1 MKYKTSC
8 FNPGLSRDALRRFW
22 PLPVGSFLLFFV
34 SLVLPFYHELHS
46 RSVELLSQYNY
57 VSEYGESVQDV
68 ADYFA
73 GAFTLQTMLLAV
85 LAPTAAMLVFH
96 HLHGKKEIQFYLSL
110 PVRRSCLYLTSMLTG
125 LLMVLV
131 PMLLCHGLTVG
142 ICLYSGVVV
151 QPALRLLAVCS
162 LLLLLFYGMA
172 VLACVLAGQRFGAF
186 LLYAG
191 MHVAALVI
199 WIGLSQVSELF
210 IPGFSATVA
219 PPQWALWL
227 MPLVKLFSDDN
238 VLNSLN
244 RLKLTIPLIY
254 GIVGILLLVF
264 SGVLYQIRRAETA
277 GDMLS
282 FSAIKLLSKIFAAL
296 AVGLGGFALL
306 QLLAFPDRSVP
317 FWGLLLLLLVL
328 IAVGWIAAEMIIQK
342 SFRIFH
348 SRSVLTGGALLLLC
362 AAAMLGARADAF
374 GYVHRTP
381 ELSHV
386 ESASLSISPWQ
397 SYDSTEVSP
406 ADALAIHKMLLEH
419 IDQLGSFDIT
429 QNSIQLSISYGLNGG
444 TTMERTYFFNEDEL
458 PELVQAT
465 LSVLDQPENV
475 ERRLFAG
482 WIAEPSV
489 KTFSSGSVYSYYDE
503 NRLNLTRN
511 GDDFSELSAQEAVTL
526 YHAICED
533 IKEGNVLSPSHLLY
547 FPDEDCPDNYGD
559 IYLDFFTKPYDAST
573 GSYTQYQ
580 ENTPHD
586 SASFDL
592 FSTMTHTIAALEDMG
607 FEIR

>member
-1 MKYKTSC
+1 MKCKTSC

-22 PLPVGSFLLFFV
+22 PLPVCSFLLFFV
-34 SLVLPFYHELHS
+34 SLVLPFYRELHS
-46 RSVELLSQYNY
+46 GAAELLRRYNY
-57 VSEYGESVQDV
+57 VSEYGESVQNV
-68 ADYFA
+68 ANYFA
-73 GAFTLQTMLLAV
+73 GQFTLQTLLLAV

-96 HLHGKKEIQFYLSL
+96 HLHGKREIQFYLSL

-131 PMLLCHGLTVG
+131 PMLLCHGLAAG

-151 QPALRLLAVCS
+151 QPALRLFAVCS

-172 VLACVLAGQRFGAF
+172 VLSCVLAGQRFGAF

-191 MHVAALVI
+191 MHSAALVI
-199 WIGLSQVSELF
+199 WVGLSQVSERF
-210 IPGFSATVA
+210 IPGFSAAVN

-227 MPLVKLFSDDN
+227 MPLVKLFSDD

-244 RLKLTIPLIY
+244 RLKLNIPLIY
-254 GIVGILLLVF
+254 GTVGILLLVF

-282 FSAIKLLSKIFAAL
+282 FSAIKLISKIFAAL

-306 QLLAFPDRSVP
+306 QLLAFPDQFVP
-317 FWGLLLLLLVL
+317 FWGLMLLLLVL

-348 SRSVLTGGALLLLC
+348 SRSVLTGGTLLLLC
-362 AAAMLGARADAF
+362 AAVMLGARADAF

-381 ELSHV
+381 ELSQV

-397 SYDSTEVSP
+397 GYDYTEVSP

-419 IDQLGSFDIT
+419 TDQLGSFDST
-429 QNSIQLSISYGLNGG
+429 KNSVQLSISYGLNGG

-475 ERRLFAG
+475 ERRLFVG
-482 WIAEPSV
+482 WTAEPSA
-489 KTFSSGSVYSYYDE
+489 KTFFSGAVYSYYGDE
-503 NRLNLTRN
+503 NTPTLTRN
-511 GDDFSELSAQEAVTL
+511 GDDSSELSAQEAITL
-526 YHAICED
+526 YNAIRED
-533 IKEGNVLSPSHLLY
+533 IQEGNVLSPSHLLY
-547 FPDEDCPDNYGD
+547 FQDEDCPDNYGN
-559 IYLDFFTKPYDAST
+559 IYLDFFTKPYDASV
-573 GSYTQYQ
+573 GSYTQYK
-580 ENTPHD
+580 ETTPQD
-586 SASFDL
+586 SANIDL

-607 FEIR
+607 FQFR